1 MSEADMR
8 NNPSFPEPTD
18 PARANQSQSSDDR
31 AAWTYQ
37 TDSPY
42 NPSEA
47 SGEEW
52 QTVNF
57 PNALSIDELE
67 NESMEEETASAIEL
81 AEPGAIAHSAGAL
94 QASGSGANLP
104 QVAEL
109 VALIQQLRQRNN
121 DLSHRVAQLE
131 NVLHECQSALKVH
144 LERSRERETLLAQ
157 RTQALAVAEAKAA
170 HLDRELEASQQQSQ
184 QQQNLIRNF
193 TEQLEVSQQRFAQL
207 ERECALTQQRY
218 SEQSHQLLQ
227 AEATCKDLRS
237 RLHRQQRHTLQFK
250 AALEKCLEMPDVHEN
265 FREPKTEDTAVADLP
280 TVPAAETPATAA
292 AADASLLPKTEPIK
306 PWAAPPS
313 SQPAELPA
321 TAAELPVKV
330 YIASAAE
337 PVEPVISPPPLNAPE
352 LTDLTVSP
360 VNFNPPAEEKI
371 PILTELAVPEP
382 LALPANPLPKEAPS
396 LEKPNWPAPLVY
408 PQQPAK
414 KRQSLAAIDLPSFP
428 RLQ

>member
-18 PARANQSQSSDDR
+18 PVRANQSQSSEES
-31 AAWTYQ
+31 AVWIHQTY
-37 TDSPY
+37 SPDK
-42 NPSEA
+42 PSEA

-57 PNALSIDELE
+57 PNALNIDELE
-67 NESMEEETASAIEL
+67 NESQEEETARAIEL
-81 AEPGAIAHSAGAL
+81 AQPEAIANATGAP
-94 QASGSGANLP
+94 QTSRSGANLP

-144 LERSRERETLLAQ
+144 LERSRERENLLAE
-157 RTQALAVAEAKAA
+157 RTQALAAAEAKAL
-170 HLDRELEASQQQSQ
+170 HLDREVASFQQQSQ
-184 QQQNLIRNF
+184 QQQNLIRNL
-193 TEQLEVSQQRFAQL
+193 TEQLEASQERFAQM

-218 SEQSHQLLQ
+218 SEQTHQLLQ
-227 AEATCKDLRS
+227 AEATCRDLRS

-250 AALEKCLEMPDVHEN
+250 AALEKCLEMPDTHEH
-265 FREPKTEDTAVADLP
+265 FREPKTEDSAAFDLP
-280 TVPAAETPATAA
+280 TVLTAETPASGAA
-292 AADASLLPKTEPIK
+292 EASLLPKTEPIK
-306 PWAAPPS
+306 PWAAPTS

-321 TAAELPVKV
+321 PAADLPVKV
-330 YIASAAE
+330 PIANPIE
-337 PVEPVISPPPLNAPE
+337 PVEPPISPPPAIAAE
-352 LTDLTVSP
+352 LAELAASL
-360 VNFNPPAEEKI
+360 VNFNPPTEAKI
-371 PILTELAVPEP
+371 QLPPDLAVPEP
-382 LALPANPLPKEAPS
+382 PALPANPIPQEAS
-396 LEKPNWPAPLVY
+396 GLDKPNWPAPLVY
-408 PQQPAK
+408 PQQSAK